1 MKTCTR
7 YAALATSLL
16 LVAGDGCKREAGVAD
31 TQVRLSSSKPSS
43 AGSLEV
49 ISVGGAH
56 DRYFVYAASG
66 NSLTNA
72 DTNTAVELPPGDYR
86 VSLNGSSQPL
96 TVHAGEKATV
106 TAGSAMVAGTGKD
119 RYFVYAGSGSS
130 LTNADTN
137 TAVELFP
144 GDYRVSLNGSSQ
156 PLTVHAGKTATVT
169 AGSAMVAGTGKD
181 RYFVSA
187 ASGNSLTNA
196 DTNTAVEL
204 FPGDYRVGLNGSS
217 QPLTVHAGE
226 KATVTAG
233 SVMVAGTGKNRYF
246 VEAAAGNSLTNA
258 DTNTA
263 VELFPGTYLVEIDGV
278 KQQVTVREGKQ
289 AMFPKSP

>member
-1 MKTCTR
+1 MKTCTQ
-7 YAALATSLL
+7 YAALATFLL

-49 ISVGGAH
+49 IGVGGAR
-56 DRYFVYAASG
+56 DRYFVYTASG

-96 TVHAGEKATV
+96 TVHAGERATV
-106 TAGSAMVAGTGKD
+106 TAGSAMVAGTGKG
-119 RYFVYAGSGSS
+119 RYFVYAASGSS

-156 PLTVHAGKTATVT
+156 PLTVHAGETATVT

-181 RYFVSA
+181 RYFISA

-204 FPGDYRVGLNGSS
+204 FPGDYRVSLNGSS

-226 KATVTAG
+226 TATVTAG

-246 VEAAAGNSLTNA
+246 VKAASGDSLTNA

-263 VELFPGTYLVEIDGV
+263 VELFPGNYQIEIDGV